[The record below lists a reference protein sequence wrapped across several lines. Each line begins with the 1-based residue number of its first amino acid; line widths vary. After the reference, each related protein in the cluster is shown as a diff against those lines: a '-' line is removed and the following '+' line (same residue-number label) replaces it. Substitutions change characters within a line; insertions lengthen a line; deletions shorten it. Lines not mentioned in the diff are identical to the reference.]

1 MPCVFSESVSV
12 AQWRETGGSKDRGHT
27 ILGSYFSSL
36 DQRGWWLPQDGG
48 ELASLC
54 FLFH

>member
-1 MPCVFSESVSV
+1 MPCVFPA
-12 AQWRETGGSKDRGHT
+12 AQWRETGGSRDRGHT
-27 ILGSYFSSL
+27 IWGSYFSSL

-54 FLFH
+54 FLEEK